1 MTETDGDSRGG
12 LLNRRLTRR
21 EVLKSTVLAGAGL
34 ALGSTIAACGGGSST
49 GPTPSAS
56 ASGTGRKGGKL
67 RIGTVGGSSKE
78 TTDGQKSGAT
88 VPNIALCYQMYD
100 ALMGWTENYE
110 LENRLA
116 QEVTPNTDGTVWTV
130 KLKQGLEFHNGKSV
144 TADDVVFSI
153 KRIIDP
159 KSPGDGAS
167 GLTMLKSSGIRKI
180 DNLTVEFTLTQPNAV
195 FADSLGYY
203 INCILP
209 VDFDTKNP
217 VGTGPFKLTTFLPG
231 ERMVFAPFANYYGQV
246 PWVDELTI
254 LEFAD
259 VTARVNALLSGA
271 VDAISDLPSGQVPVV
286 TADQNLRVL
295 DSKSGAW
302 QPITMRIDQKPFSD
316 VRVIQAF
323 KLIPDRQAMIDQALA
338 GFGSIGND
346 MYARFDPG
354 YPKDV
359 PQRVQDLEQA
369 KSLLKA
375 AGYDNN
381 LAVTLNTSDAIG
393 SGVVAAAQVFAEQA
407 KGAGV
412 AVKVNKLDSG
422 VFFGD
427 QYTNWTFAQDF
438 WYTHNYLTQATTAS
452 MAGAPWND
460 THWKNDEWLKI
471 VEEAFRTTD
480 DTKRNELVSAAA
492 KIQWEKDGLLI
503 WSFNDQVD
511 GYSAKLGGV
520 VPDKGGVPLSSWGLN
535 RFYFI

>member
-1 MTETDGDSRGG
+1 MNGPEGDALRRLISRP
-12 LLNRRLTRR
+12 LTRR
-21 EVLKSTVLAGAGL
+21 EVLKGTLVAGAGL
-34 ALGSTIAACGGGSST
+34 ALGSTLAACGGGTSAS
-49 GPTPSAS
+49 PTPSAS
-56 ASGTGRKGGKL
+56 TGGKKGGKL
-67 RIGTVGGSSKE
+67 RVGTVGGSAKE

-88 VPNIALCYQMYD
+88 VPNIALTYQMYD
-100 ALMGWTENYE
+100 ALMGWTEDYQ

-116 QEVTPNTDGTVWTV
+116 EEVAPNADASKWTV
-130 KLKQGLEFHNGKSV
+130 KLKQGLEFHNGKTV
-144 TADDVVFSI
+144 TADDVMFSI

-159 KSPGDGAS
+159 KAPGDGAS
-167 GLTMLKSSGIRKI
+167 GLTMLQPSGIRKV
-180 DNLTVEFTLTQPNAV
+180 DELTVEFTLTQPNAV
-195 FADSLGYY
+195 FADALGYY

-209 VDFDTKNP
+209 VDFDVKNP

-231 ERMVFAPFANYYGQV
+231 ERMVFAPFPNYYGQV
-246 PWVDELTI
+246 PWVEELTI

-259 VTARVNALLSGA
+259 ATARVNALLSGT
-271 VDAISDLPSGQVPVV
+271 VDAISDLPSGQVPIVK
-286 TADQNLRVL
+286 ADQNLRVL

-323 KLIPDRQAMIDQALA
+323 KLIPDRPAMIEQAFA
-338 GFGSIGND
+338 GFGAIGND
-346 MYARFDPG
+346 MYAPFDPG
-354 YPKDV
+354 YPTDV
-359 PQRVQDLEQA
+359 PQRAQDYEQA

-375 AGYDNN
+375 AGYDND

-393 SGVVAAAQVFAEQA
+393 SGAVAAAQVFAEQA

-471 VEEAFRTTD
+471 VEEAFRTSD

-492 KIQWEKDGLLI
+492 KIQHEKDGLLI
-503 WSFNDQVD
+503 WSFNNQVD

-520 VPDKGGVPLSSWGLN
+520 VPNKGGVPLSSWALN
-535 RFYFI
+535 KFYFM